1 MTTTAEFT
9 VAYNEEGTAVTIR
22 GERYRAMLSKF
33 FFKQIEEEDLD
44 NIWFQHDGAT
54 CHTANATLN
63 LLRPIFENRI
73 ISERG
78 DVNWPPRSCDL
89 TPLDYFLWGAVKD
102 KCYANHP
109 ETIQDL
115 KYEIQAAVAAI
126 RPETIEKVLQN
137 WVDRIS
143 YCKLSRGGHLSEIV
157 FHK

>member
-1 MTTTAEFT
+1 MGRYSLEENWEILKTFFQSGESSTQT
-9 VAYNEEGTAVTIR
+9 VR
-22 GERYRAMLSKF
+22 
-33 FFKQIEEEDLD
+33 
-44 NIWFQHDGAT
+44 
-54 CHTANATLN
+54 N
-63 LLRPIFENRI
+63 LAKKMHRH
-73 ISERG
+73 
-78 DVNWPPRSCDL
+78 PRSCDL

-115 KYEIQAAVAAI
+115 KYEIQVADAAI

-157 FHK
+157 VHK